1 MCTTGFCEMQKTR
14 YSITSMS
21 SSRAGSLSIIGAGRV
36 GRALGRLLHRR
47 GWRIGVVFTRS
58 PATARAAV
66 KAIGAGKPCAQLTPA
81 IFNVDVILVAT
92 PDSAIAATSARL
104 ASAARGFAV
113 SASRRSLS
121 GSPKSALHGK
131 IVLHTSGAIDS
142 RALAPLARLG
152 AAVGSMHPFQ
162 TFGARG
168 IPDLRGVTFT
178 IEGDALAVRMARRI
192 ARQLGG
198 IPIQIPAAAKP
209 AYHAAGGFAAAHALV
224 LIEGGT
230 QLLAAL
236 GIPRKLAQRGL
247 LRMARQVLDNLETL
261 GPRASWTGPISR
273 GDYSTIAKHRA
284 ALRKFPPEF
293 RAAHA
298 AMLLLSARVL
308 SADHSATLRRLR
320 RVLEKW

>member
-1 MCTTGFCEMQKTR
+1 
-14 YSITSMS
+14 MS
-21 SSRAGSLSIIGAGRV
+21 SPRSTSLSIVGAGRV
-36 GRALGRLLHRR
+36 GRALGKLLHRR
-47 GWRIGVVFTRS
+47 GWRIGAVVTRS
-58 PATARAAV
+58 AATARAAV
-66 KAIGAGKPCAQLTPA
+66 KAIGDGRALRYFAPVLLNA
-81 IFNVDVILVAT
+81 DVLLIST
-92 PDSAIAATSARL
+92 PDSAIAPVATEL
-104 ASAARGFAV
+104 AILGGDV
-113 SASRRSLS
+113 LN
-121 GSPKSALHGK
+121 GK
-131 IVLHTSGAIDS
+131 VVLHTSGAIGS
-142 RALAPLARLG
+142 LALAPLARLG
-152 AAVGSMHPFQ
+152 ASVGSMHPFQ

-178 IEGDALAVRMARRI
+178 IEGDAPAVRMARRI

-224 LIEGGT
+224 LVEGGT
-230 QLLAAL
+230 QLLVAL

-273 GDYSTIAKHRA
+273 GDFSTIAKHMD

-308 SADHSATLRRLR
+308 SADPGAVLRRLKKIVNDDLTR
-320 RVLEKW
+320 RIAGIRK

>member
-1 MCTTGFCEMQKTR
+1 
-14 YSITSMS
+14 
-21 SSRAGSLSIIGAGRV
+21 
-36 GRALGRLLHRR
+36 LL
-47 GWRIGVVFTRS
+47 
-58 PATARAAV
+58 
-66 KAIGAGKPCAQLTPA
+66 
-81 IFNVDVILVAT
+81 AT
-92 PDSAIAATSARL
+92 PDSAIAATAKRL
-104 ASAARGFAV
+104 SVAPGF
-113 SASRRSLS
+113 
-121 GSPKSALHGK
+121 SPAQVLRGK
-131 IVLHTSGAIDS
+131 IVLHTSGAINS
-142 RALAPLARLG
+142 RVLAPLARLG

-178 IEGDALAVRMARRI
+178 VEGDPRAVRMARRI

-230 QLLAAL
+230 QLLVTL

-273 GDYSTIAKHRA
+273 GDFSTVEKHMD

-308 SADHSATLRRLR
+308 SADPGATLRRLKQ
-320 RVLEKW
+320 VLN